1 MNNNNETV
9 QAIVTYFKGVRS
21 EFGKINWPEKQQV
34 IAETIFVVAI
44 VASFTIAVYLMD
56 IIFKAILGL
65 IPNS

>member
-1 MNNNNETV
+1 MV
-9 QAIVTYFKGVRS
+9 I
-21 EFGKINWPEKQQV
+21 PEKQQV